1 MMRTGFLNLPYLAGF
16 ILLMNVIFSSDY
28 ASYSGGFLRM
38 GTTARSI
45 AMGSGFTAELD
56 QGFTAYHNPAG
67 ISFVTKRQA
76 SVTNHSL
83 QLDRNFYVASF
94 ETNLPPT
101 AGIGIAWIRAGVN
114 QIDGR
119 TEEGEH
125 TGFLSTSEDA
135 YFISFGQKLR
145 PWLSVGIN
153 IKLLRLQLPMN
164 ESGLVG
170 SGMGFD
176 LGIIIRPSPPL
187 SIGLVIQDLNS
198 NYLWQTSEVFAEQGR
213 IYKEQFP
220 VIYRIGTNYRS
231 KRIYFV
237 GDFGVITDYED
248 ILGVPIRFGGE
259 YQYKENYFFRA
270 GYGNSRVSLGV
281 GMKYILFNE
290 KDSSIDYAFVTE
302 PALNFAHV
310 FTVSIQF

>member
-1 MMRTGFLNLPYLAGF
+1 MMRTGLVNLPYLTGF
-16 ILLMNVIFSSDY
+16 LLFMNLVFASDH
-28 ASYSGGFLRM
+28 ASYSGSFLRM

-56 QGFTAYHNPAG
+56 QGFTAFYNPAG
-67 ISFVTKRQA
+67 ISFTENRNA

-83 QLDRNFYVASF
+83 QLDRMFLVSSF
-94 ETNLPPT
+94 ATYLPPT
-101 AGIGIAWIRAGVN
+101 AGLGIAWVRAGVN

-119 TEEGEH
+119 TGAGEH

-135 YFISFGQKLR
+135 YFISFGQRLR

-164 ESGLVG
+164 ESNLVG

-176 LGIIIRPSPPL
+176 LGLLLRPIPNISL
-187 SIGLVIQDLNS
+187 GLVIQDLNS
-198 NYLWQTSEVFAEQGR
+198 SYLWKTSEIFPETGR
-213 IYKEQFP
+213 TYREKFPIIYRFGGTYRYKE
-220 VIYRIGTNYRS
+220 
-231 KRIYFV
+231 IYFV

-248 ILGVPIRFGGE
+248 ILGIPVRVGGE
-259 YQYKENYFFRA
+259 FQYKENYFLRA
-270 GYGNSRVSLGV
+270 GYGNSRVSLGA
-281 GMKYILFNE
+281 GMKYILFNQKE
-290 KDSSIDYAFVTE
+290 SFIDYAFVAE
-302 PALNFAHV
+302 PALNIGHV